1 MQIDFLIDCFIT
13 KLQTSILEKI
23 LKREFC
29 ILADMDESSRLN
41 QDEDPPPYESLPPYG
56 AIPMKV
62 FDSSPDTKPSAPPP
76 SESTVTTDE
85 EPGRSN
91 RPKPQ
96 KYCFVAV
103 LVIALIG
110 ILVASLFSYFH
121 LKEPS
126 GEEPF
131 YREDNV
137 EKSIFECN
145 VENACGH
152 ADNTAAACIKIDND
166 EPGTKYWNN
175 QGVTE
180 IAYDSWTNIE
190 EADLWCMPCCISD
203 LNKNVEMFLCESLF
217 PKDTVLQR
225 NATYGR
231 CGIDYNL

>member
-1 MQIDFLIDCFIT
+1 MN
-13 KLQTSILEKI
+13 
-23 LKREFC
+23 
-29 ILADMDESSRLN
+29 ESSRLN
-41 QDEDPPPYESLPPYG
+41 QDPPSYDE
-56 AIPMKV
+56 V
-62 FDSSPDTKPSAPPP
+62 FNGINQSPDTKPDSPDSHPTAPWIELPDRN
-76 SESTVTTDE
+76 SDGAHQQTELNESTQST
-85 EPGRSN
+85 

-96 KYCFVAV
+96 KYCFAAV

-126 GEEPF
+126 GEEPS
-131 YREDNV
+131 YREEKV
-137 EKSIFECN
+137 EKSIFDCN

-152 ADNTAAACIKIDND
+152 EDNTAAACIKIENE
-166 EPGTKYWNN
+166 EPETRYWSN

-180 IAYDSWTNIE
+180 IAYDSWTNIQ

-225 NATYGR
+225 NATFGR